1 MTFLVIRVR
10 SDRGVTRKI
19 RDTMSML
26 NLSKVNHAVLIPDT
40 PSYTGMLRK
49 VKDYVTWGE
58 VESGTIS
65 SLIRQRGRMLGD
77 KPVTDETVKSSSEHS
92 SIDSLSEAI
101 ASGEADI
108 KDVGG
113 IKPVFRLHPPR
124 GSKGWGGIKRAYS
137 IGGAL
142 GFRGKEI
149 ESLAE
154 RMF

>member
-108 KDVGG
+108 KDVDG

-137 IGGAL
+137 IGGEL